1 MTDTTVPL
9 VFAGAVAKDSGL
21 RMLAVYRH
29 CPAFTDN
36 FHVIPHSRPC
46 SANE

>member
-1 MTDTTVPL
+1 
-9 VFAGAVAKDSGL
+9 VAKDPGL

-36 FHVIPHSRPC
+36 FHVIPHNRPC